1 MQKVFAMLITIV
13 LVMFSPVSV
22 SENRSAQDSLSTSAD
37 ISHSV
42 SKDAAVSA
50 GALENNT
57 YTRHGPCSLIEF
69 EELAMSRFIKNYPNI
84 DKDDSIKFGR
94 GLYFTPP
101 VFPYIDS
108 FFGLIT
114 PNMDDFSVQEL
125 SMQIATT
132 EIHSDELL
140 KRINICSAALSA
152 LEFDGM
158 SDDLMAIGY
167 KYGMHEYFDAFDA
180 AFMIFG
186 NEIMPE
192 MQKVLNSRPEKG
204 DRYLVYSG
212 CYNYYVSFYSDNEVQ
227 RIYLD
232 AELNK

>member
-1 MQKVFAMLITIV
+1 MKKLFSMILSIALLFSITTA
-13 LVMFSPVSV
+13 
-22 SENRSAQDSLSTSAD
+22 SAS
-37 ISHSV
+37 
-42 SKDAAVSA
+42 
-50 GALENNT
+50 ALENNT

-84 DKDDSIKFGR
+84 DNDKSIKFGT
-94 GLYFTPP
+94 GLYFSPSA
-101 VFPYIDS
+101 FPYFSS

-125 SMQIATT
+125 SMEIATT
-132 EIHSDELL
+132 AINSDELL
-140 KRINICSAALSA
+140 KRMNICSAALSA

-167 KYGMHEYFDAFDA
+167 KYGMNEYFDAFDA

-212 CYNYYVSFYSDNEVQ
+212 CYNYYVSFSSDGDEQ
-227 RIYLD
+227 RISLY
-232 AELNK
+232 AEFKKDSPASHWDKIKVK